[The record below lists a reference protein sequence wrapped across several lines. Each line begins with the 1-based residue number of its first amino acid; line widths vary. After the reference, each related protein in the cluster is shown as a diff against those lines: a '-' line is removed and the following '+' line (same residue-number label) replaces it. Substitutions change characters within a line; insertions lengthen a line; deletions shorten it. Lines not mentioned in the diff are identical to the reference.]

1 MTTLQPRTFD
11 PRISLAMSM
20 HSQPGVYA
28 LLIGSG
34 TSTGAGM
41 LTGWGV
47 VKNLVQ
53 RAAAAANQPLE
64 EDPTA
69 EQIERWWT
77 ANGDGQEL
85 GYSGLLKEA
94 GQTPA
99 ARSAL
104 LNDYFQATEED
115 RQNGLKIPGKA
126 HNGIAELAARGS
138 VKVILTTNF
147 DELIEQALTSKNV
160 RYQVITTEEEAAAST
175 PLVHAD
181 CTVVKIHGDYRALAQ
196 RNTVD
201 ELSEYGPAMKELL
214 AEVFENFGLITNGW
228 SADWDHALVASI
240 KTRATRRYPLY
251 WTTRSQLGPKAQELV
266 TLHSGQ
272 TIEGVT
278 ADDFF
283 PDLVQRLQSL
293 DTLTIAPMTEEMAIA
308 RMKKLLP
315 HRESYI
321 ELRDLLDVELSR
333 IEKALERR
341 SGLYPLLANGTV
353 DIAAMDEE
361 CTRIRSECHVL
372 LRLVTLGVLLD
383 RDRLQTDV
391 WVWALQRLLKAR
403 KNPSGGVNQ
412 EWVALGHYPALLVL
426 RAIAMVAVAFD
437 REDVFIR
444 AAVEPRWK
452 DQHSYSDPEPAFS
465 VLQDY
470 RVLDHD
476 KVKAFPRWNGTAWIY
491 PRSELIDNDLR
502 PIILPLLGDD
512 EDYKATFNHAEYRM
526 ALAQTFLDQG
536 RQRQRPSPGKYCSD
550 SQWSGDTEDELA
562 SEIDFRERGSHSAWG
577 WQKTPENATDEFEV
591 KLTQLGEHLA
601 TFPRWG

>member
-53 RAAAAANQPLE
+53 RAATAANMPLE
-64 EDPTA
+64 KDPTA
-69 EQIERWWT
+69 AQIEQWWA

-104 LNDYFQATEED
+104 LSGYFQATAED
-115 RQNGLKIPGKA
+115 RENGLKIPGKA

-196 RNTVD
+196 RNTVE

-228 SADWDHALVASI
+228 SADWDHALVAAI

-266 TLHSGQ
+266 ALHTGQ

-283 PDLVQRLQSL
+283 PDLVQRLESL
-293 DTLTIAPMTEEMAIA
+293 DTLAIAPMTEEMAIA

-315 HRESYI
+315 YRESYI
-321 ELRDLLDVELSR
+321 ELRDLLDIEICR
-333 IEKALERR
+333 IEKHLERR
-341 SGLYPLLANGTV
+341 SGLYPVLDNGLIDV
-353 DIAAMDEE
+353 AAVDEE
-361 CTRIRSECHVL
+361 CARIRSECQVL
-372 LRLVTLGVLLD
+372 LRLVTIGIQLD
-383 RDRLQTDV
+383 RDRVHTDV

-403 KNPSGGVNQ
+403 KKPSGGVNQ

-444 AAVEPRWK
+444 TAVEPRWK
-452 DQHSYSDPEPAFS
+452 DQHSHGDPEPAFF
-465 VLQDY
+465 VLHEYQ
-470 RVLDHD
+470 VLDSR
-476 KVKAFPRWNGTAWIY
+476 VVNEFPRWNGTKWLFPA
-491 PRSELIDNDLR
+491 SELLDIDLR
-502 PIILPLLGDD
+502 PIILPLIGDD
-512 EDYKATFNHAEYRM
+512 EDYKATFTRAEYRM
-526 ALAQTFLDQG
+526 ALANTFLDGG
-536 RQRQRPSPGKYCSD
+536 RQRRRLTGGKFSSD
-550 SQWSGDTEDELA
+550 WQWTGNNEDQLA
-562 SEIDFRERGSHSAWG
+562 SELDFRKRGDHPAWG
-577 WQKTPENATDEFEV
+577 WKKPAEGEPDEFETR
-591 KLTQLGEHLA
+591 LTQLGTQLA
-601 TFPRWG
+601 AIPRW

>member
-147 DELIEQALTSKNV
+147 DELIEQALTAKGV
-160 RYQVITTEEEAAAST
+160 PFQVITTEEEAAAST

-228 SADWDHALVASI
+228 SADWDHALVAAI

-266 TLHSGQ
+266 TLHNGQ

-293 DTLTIAPMTEEMAIA
+293 DTLTTAPMTEEMAIA

-315 HRESYI
+315 YRESYI
-321 ELRDLLDVELSR
+321 ELRDLLEVELSR
-333 IEKALERR
+333 IEKHLTRR
-341 SGLYPLLANGTV
+341 SGLYPLLADGQI
-353 DIAAMDEE
+353 DFAAVDEE
-361 CTRIRSECHVL
+361 CAHIRSECQVL
-372 LRLVTLGVLLD
+372 LRLVTIGVQLD
-383 RDRLQTDV
+383 RDRVQTDV

-452 DQHSYSDPEPAFS
+452 DQHSYGDPKPAFF
-465 VLQDY
+465 VLHEYQ
-470 RVLDHD
+470 VLDHR
-476 KVKAFPRWNGTAWIY
+476 VVNEFPRWNETKWLY
-491 PRSELIDNDLR
+491 PASELLDIDLR
-502 PIILPLLGDD
+502 PIILPLIGDD

-526 ALAQTFLDQG
+526 ALAQTFLDGG
-536 RQRQRPSPGKYCSD
+536 RQRRRLTGGKFCWE
-550 SQWSGDTEDELA
+550 SQWTGNNENQLA
-562 SEIDFRERGSHSAWG
+562 SELDFRERGDHSAWEWKKPAEG
-577 WQKTPENATDEFEV
+577 EPDEFET
-591 KLTQLGEHLA
+591 KLTELSEQLA
-601 TFPRWG
+601 TIRRW